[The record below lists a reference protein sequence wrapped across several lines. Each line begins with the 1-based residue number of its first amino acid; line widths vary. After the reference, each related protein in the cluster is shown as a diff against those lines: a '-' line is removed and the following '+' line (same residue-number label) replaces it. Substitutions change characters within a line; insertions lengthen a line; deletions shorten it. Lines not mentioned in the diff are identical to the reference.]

1 MHCQSGSQEALPQCI
16 PGGAATVDPR
26 RRCQSGCQEAQACC
40 RGQAQAAHL
49 DGQGPRAGMVQR
61 VGVCVLQLVGVV
73 GAPVLPL
80 LGLLGGLLRW
90 GHSLLWRCQEADS
103 RQQDVAVRYVV
114 AVGRQAGSMK
124 WKSGRTSS
132 NAGRCIRNPAG
143 QLLLLGSS
151 RLPSCEAGLS
161 WQRQESNRQVGCQ
174 LQVGR
179 QIGVIASWGKGRGV
193 GPCNGATT
201 VVPPN

>member
-1 MHCQSGSQEALPQCI
+1 MPSCQAQPQGRQAGRDMHCQSGSQEALPQCI

-26 RRCQSGCQEAQACC
+26 RRCQSGYQEAQACD

-114 AVGRQAGSMK
+114 AVGRQAGNMK
-124 WKSGRTSS
+124 WKLAEHHQTLAGASGTLRGS
-132 NAGRCIRNPAG
+132 CFC
-143 QLLLLGSS
+143 LGHQDC
-151 RLPSCEAGLS
+151 RAV
-161 WQRQESNRQVGCQ
+161 RQVRHG
-174 LQVGR
+174 
-179 QIGVIASWGKGRGV
+179 SGKSPTGKWAVSCR
-193 GPCNGATT
+193 
-201 VVPPN
+201 